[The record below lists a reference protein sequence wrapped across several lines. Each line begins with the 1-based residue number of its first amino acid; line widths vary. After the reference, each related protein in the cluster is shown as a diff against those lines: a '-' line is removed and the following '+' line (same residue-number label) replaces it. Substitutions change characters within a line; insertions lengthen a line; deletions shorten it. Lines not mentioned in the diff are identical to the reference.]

1 MKLIDLQIG
10 DRIQDRDA
18 TWQPAGGFEVVGID
32 PVGNEKCGPCCL
44 ADWPER
50 GLEPFRVVR
59 ASELENWEFVNRK
72 PEEEFCDE

>member
-1 MKLIDLQIG
+1 MKLTDLQIG

-18 TWQPAGGFEVVGID
+18 TGQPAGGFVVIGTD
-32 PVGNEKCGPCCL
+32 DVGPQKGGPCCHV
-44 ADWPER
+44 DWPER